1 LLVVP
6 EEVESGMR
14 AKFRFPTQV
23 RSSRD
28 GDPGIAREKTR
39 GGFRY
44 RDARG
49 RIVRDSL
56 TLARIGALVIPPAW
70 TKVWICRAANGH
82 LQAVGRD
89 ARGRKQ
95 YLYHPSFRARQEDS
109 KFSRLAA
116 FGRALPRIRARVSA
130 DLARPG
136 LPRDK
141 VLAAVVRLL
150 DRTQLR
156 IGNHEYRR
164 TNQSFGLTTLLDHH
178 VTIRRGSVRLKFR
191 GKSGVEHER
200 EVADRK
206 LAAVVRSCRDVPGQ
220 HLFQYVDDRGR
231 PRAVGSTDVNDY
243 IRRAAGGEF
252 TAKDFRTWAG
262 TVLAAARLAIEEL
275 PDSVKAAERVVVRVI
290 REVAATLG
298 NTPAVC
304 RKSYIHPRVIEAF
317 AAGELPPR
325 MKRDEARVL
334 RLLGR

>member
-1 LLVVP
+1 MP
-6 EEVESGMR
+6 
-14 AKFRFPTQV
+14 AAFRFAT
-23 RSSRD
+23 RLRNSCD
-28 GDPGIAREKTR
+28 ADPGIARERTSA
-39 GGFRY
+39 GFRY

-49 RIVRDSL
+49 RIVRDKI
-56 TLARIGALVIPPAW
+56 TLARIRTLAIPPAW
-70 TKVWICRAANGH
+70 TKVWICRSADGH

-95 YLYHPSFRARQEDS
+95 YRYHPSFRTKQDGA

-116 FGRALPRIRARVSA
+116 FGRALRRLRARVSA

-164 TNQSFGLTTLLDHH
+164 TNNSFGLSTLLDHH
-178 VTIRRGSVRLKFR
+178 VTVTARRVRVKFN
-191 GKSGVEHER
+191 GKSGIAHER
-200 EVADRK
+200 VVNDTK
-206 LAAVVRSCRDVPGQ
+206 LARVVRRCRDVPGQ
-220 HLFQYVDDRGR
+220 HLFQYRDDRGR
-231 PRAVGSTDVNDY
+231 PRGVSSTDVNDY
-243 IRRAAGGEF
+243 IRRAAGGDF

-262 TVLAAARLAIEEL
+262 TVLAAARLAGEEL
-275 PDSVKAAERVVVRVI
+275 PDSAKAAERIVVRVI
-290 REVAATLG
+290 REVAARLG

-304 RKSYIHPRVIEAF
+304 RKSYIHPLVIEAF
-317 AAGELPPR
+317 AAGKLPSR

-334 RLLGR
+334 HLIGRG